1 MKAQN
6 KEEKL
11 AKQQV
16 CVFDNIFQIL
26 NFTKKLN
33 LIFFCFCI
41 FQEREKLQRE
51 IAARERAEKIQAEYQ
66 EQLKAMQA
74 VRMMDPGP
82 EYSETFR
89 QINFTK
95 IFVKLI

>member
-16 CVFDNIFQIL
+16 CVFDNINQIL
-26 NFTKKLN
+26 NFTKKKLH
-33 LIFFCFCI
+33 IFCVYI

>member
-16 CVFDNIFQIL
+16 CVFDNIIQIL
-26 NFTKKLN
+26 NFKKKNEIL
-33 LIFFCFCI
+33 FFCVHI

>member
-1 MKAQN
+1 MC
-6 KEEKL
+6 L
-11 AKQQV
+11 T
-16 CVFDNIFQIL
+16 ILPIQIL
-26 NFTKKLN
+26 NFTKKKLH
-33 LIFFCFCI
+33 FFCVYI

>member
-1 MKAQN
+1 MYSDTIEVQQMKAEN

-26 NFTKKLN
+26 NFTKKKLH
-33 LIFFCFCI
+33 FFCVYI

-74 VRMMDPGP
+74 VR
-82 EYSETFR
+82 T
-89 QINFTK
+89 ITW
-95 IFVKLI
+95 I

>member
-1 MKAQN
+1 MLISYFILLFFQSDTIEVQQMKAQN

-33 LIFFCFCI
+33 LIFFLFLH
-41 FQEREKLQRE
+41 FSGEG
-51 IAARERAEKIQAEYQ
+51 KI
-66 EQLKAMQA
+66 
-74 VRMMDPGP
+74 
-82 EYSETFR
+82 T
-89 QINFTK
+89 T
-95 IFVKLI
+95 

>member
-1 MKAQN
+1 MRRRKPDTIEVQQMKAQN

-16 CVFDNIFQIL
+16 CVFDNIIQIL
-26 NFTKKLN
+26 NFKKKNEIL
-33 LIFFCFCI
+33 FFCVHI

-74 VRMMDPGP
+74 VRMMDP
-82 EYSETFR
+82 
-89 QINFTK
+89 
-95 IFVKLI
+95 KLISRKIS

>member
-33 LIFFCFCI
+33 LIFFLCVCI

-74 VRMMDPGP
+74 VRMVDL
-82 EYSETFR
+82 
-89 QINFTK
+89 
-95 IFVKLI
+95 KLISRKIS